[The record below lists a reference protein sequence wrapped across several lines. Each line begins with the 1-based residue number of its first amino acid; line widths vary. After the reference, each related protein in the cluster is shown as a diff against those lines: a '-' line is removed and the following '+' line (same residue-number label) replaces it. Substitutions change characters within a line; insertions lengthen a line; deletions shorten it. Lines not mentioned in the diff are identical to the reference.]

1 MIEFIEGLIILTAF
15 LSIISLLFIKWRK
28 DYKRTGK
35 LLVFNDNIKI
45 GMRNRLKPILKIIF
59 LLGIVLTIA
68 MFWYDQ
74 YNYYFGEYPEETINC
89 PEYSNI
95 AVIKIQGEIVTYG
108 TELVY
113 SEGSETA
120 VFSDIVSSETIIGYF
135 NKIEKDD
142 DIKAVIIEIDSRGGS
157 PVASEEIMDSLRKT
171 TKPTIAVIREGAVS
185 GAYLIATGAK
195 RIYASRLSEVGGIG
209 VTMSYLDYSQK
220 NKQEGLTY
228 QQLSSGKFKDAGD
241 PDKELTAEEKELLMK
256 DIEKMHQ
263 LFIENVAVNRN
274 LDIETVEKLADG
286 STMLG
291 QDAKGKGLIDEIG
304 NINDAKEWLKNQL
317 EIEPELCIY

>member
-89 PEYSNI
+89 PEYNNI

-142 DIKAVIIEIDSRGGS
+142 DIKAIIIEIDSRGGS

>member
-1 MIEFIEGLIILTAF
+1 
-15 LSIISLLFIKWRK
+15 
-28 DYKRTGK
+28 
-35 LLVFNDNIKI
+35 
-45 GMRNRLKPILKIIF
+45 
-59 LLGIVLTIA
+59 
-68 MFWYDQ
+68 
-74 YNYYFGEYPEETINC
+74 
-89 PEYSNI
+89 
-95 AVIKIQGEIVTYG
+95 
-108 TELVY
+108 
-113 SEGSETA
+113 
-120 VFSDIVSSETIIGYF
+120 
-135 NKIEKDD
+135 
-142 DIKAVIIEIDSRGGS
+142 
-157 PVASEEIMDSLRKT
+157 
-171 TKPTIAVIREGAVS
+171 
-185 GAYLIATGAK
+185 
-195 RIYASRLSEVGGIG
+195 
-209 VTMSYLDYSQK
+209 MSYLDYSQK

>member
-1 MIEFIEGLIILTAF
+1 
-15 LSIISLLFIKWRK
+15 
-28 DYKRTGK
+28 
-35 LLVFNDNIKI
+35 
-45 GMRNRLKPILKIIF
+45 
-59 LLGIVLTIA
+59 
-68 MFWYDQ
+68 
-74 YNYYFGEYPEETINC
+74 
-89 PEYSNI
+89 
-95 AVIKIQGEIVTYG
+95 
-108 TELVY
+108 
-113 SEGSETA
+113 
-120 VFSDIVSSETIIGYF
+120 
-135 NKIEKDD
+135 
-142 DIKAVIIEIDSRGGS
+142 
-157 PVASEEIMDSLRKT
+157 
-171 TKPTIAVIREGAVS
+171 
-185 GAYLIATGAK
+185 
-195 RIYASRLSEVGGIG
+195 
-209 VTMSYLDYSQK
+209 LDYSQK